1 MKDKIAKKDIIV
13 KVSNNN
19 NNNNNNIPKVN
30 VIPNKETYLDNYYS
44 KDFLKQYFA

>member
-1 MKDKIAKKDIIV
+1 MKDKIEKKDVVV
-13 KVSNNN
+13 KGS

-44 KDFLKQYFA
+44 KAFLKQYFA

>member
-13 KVSNNN
+13 KVS

-44 KDFLKQYFA
+44 KAFLKQYFA

>member
-1 MKDKIAKKDIIV
+1 MKDRIEKKDIIV

-19 NNNNNNIPKVN
+19 NYPKVN

-44 KDFLKQYFA
+44 KAFLKQYFA